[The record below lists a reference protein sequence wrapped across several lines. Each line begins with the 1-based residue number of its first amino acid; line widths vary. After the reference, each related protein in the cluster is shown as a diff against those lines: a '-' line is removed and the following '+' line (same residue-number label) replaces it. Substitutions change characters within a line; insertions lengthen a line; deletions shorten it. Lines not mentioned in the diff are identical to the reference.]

1 MQRHPENPISIE
13 MSRRQI
19 LKTAALIVSFGTG
32 AIQSEGDAQ
41 IALAVPSDAASG
53 SAPAAKPVDPGL
65 VDSFLAMHPDGSVT
79 IYTGKVDIGTGLRI
93 AIRQMA
99 AEELGLS
106 TDRIALVEGD
116 TALTPDQGS
125 TGGSTGLTRGGLEVR
140 KAAAT
145 ARDVL
150 LRLAAQRLQIPV
162 EQLALVNGR
171 IGRAEGS
178 ESKTNTRVPSKD
190 IPVSELLS
198 DSARVDLKVD
208 FHANLKH
215 HLALQVIGRPI
226 PRPDI
231 PAKCTG
237 GERYVQDL
245 TLPNMLHA
253 RVIRP
258 ASIEAKLLAVD
269 ETPLRGIP
277 GARVVRV
284 ENFLAVT
291 AKDEWAAIRASRALK
306 ATWSDAATL
315 PGSQDLEK
323 HVREMPIAAEETIVE
338 RGDSAAGIR
347 GATKQMAATYFWPCQ
362 SHGSLGP
369 SCAVADVRDGGATI
383 WTSSQGTHHMRVSF
397 SKIFGLDVDKVRVI
411 YLDGAGSYGGNG
423 NDDAAADAVLISKT
437 VGQPVRV
444 QWMRHD
450 EHGWDPKG
458 PQQLIDLRAGVD
470 RYGRIVAWETEMWVP
485 AMLGPTGTIPLLAPA
500 EAGIAQPSGQWPG
513 MIAQNGDPPY
523 LMQHLKAV
531 AHRTQ
536 TTPLRPSHLRA
547 PGKVANTFA
556 VECFTDELA
565 ADAGTDPV
573 TYRELGLSD
582 FRAIDV
588 LRRAASMIGWKNRP
602 SPNPSAKRDGLLIGR
617 GIAYTHYKQSENYI
631 ATAMEV
637 AVDPASGKITV
648 QRVTCAHDCG
658 LVVNPD
664 SLQNQIEGS
673 ILQTISRTLH
683 EEVKFDRSR
692 VTSVD
697 WAGYPILR
705 FPEAPIVTVALIDR
719 PEMPML
725 GAGEASCA
733 PVAAALGNAVFDAT
747 GVRLRAVPFTPDK
760 VKAAL
765 DKAAREK
772 ASPA

>member
-1 MQRHPENPISIE
+1 MQRHLENPVSVE
-13 MSRRQI
+13 LSRRQI

-32 AIQSEGDAQ
+32 AFQNEGDAQ
-41 IALAVPSDAASG
+41 IALAVPSDAVGG
-53 SAPAAKPVDPGL
+53 SATAGKPVDPDL

-162 EQLALVNGR
+162 EQLALVNAR
-171 IGRAEGS
+171 IGRAGGENRNVTG
-178 ESKTNTRVPSKD
+178 VPSKQ

-215 HLALQVIGRPI
+215 FTTFQAIGQPL
-226 PRPDI
+226 PRPDV

-237 GERYVQDL
+237 HERYVQDL

-258 ASIEAKLLAVD
+258 ASIGAKLLTVD

-315 PGSQDLEK
+315 PGNQDLEK
-323 HVREMPIAAEETIVE
+323 HVREAPIATEETIVE
-338 RGDSAAGIR
+338 RGDSAAGIQ
-347 GATKQMAATYFWPCQ
+347 GATKQMAATYFWRCQ

-397 SKIFGLDVDKVRVI
+397 SKIFGLHVDKVRVI

-450 EHGWDPKG
+450 EHGWYPKG
-458 PQQLIDLRAGVD
+458 PQQLIDSRG
-470 RYGRIVAWETEMWVP
+470 
-485 AMLGPTGTIPLLAPA
+485 
-500 EAGIAQPSGQWPG
+500 SGS
-513 MIAQNGDPPY
+513 
-523 LMQHLKAV
+523 
-531 AHRTQ
+531 
-536 TTPLRPSHLRA
+536 LRP
-547 PGKVANTFA
+547 
-556 VECFTDELA
+556 
-565 ADAGTDPV
+565 
-573 TYRELGLSD
+573 
-582 FRAIDV
+582 
-588 LRRAASMIGWKNRP
+588 
-602 SPNPSAKRDGLLIGR
+602 
-617 GIAYTHYKQSENYI
+617 
-631 ATAMEV
+631 
-637 AVDPASGKITV
+637 
-648 QRVTCAHDCG
+648 DCG
-658 LVVNPD
+658 MWKRERGFPRCWAPREPFRFSRLPKP
-664 SLQNQIEGS
+664 GS
-673 ILQTISRTLH
+673 ISL
-683 EEVKFDRSR
+683 R
-692 VTSVD
+692 VS
-697 WAGYPILR
+697 G
-705 FPEAPIVTVALIDR
+705 
-719 PEMPML
+719 
-725 GAGEASCA
+725 
-733 PVAAALGNAVFDAT
+733 PV
-747 GVRLRAVPFTPDK
+747 
-760 VKAAL
+760 
-765 DKAAREK
+765 
-772 ASPA
+772 